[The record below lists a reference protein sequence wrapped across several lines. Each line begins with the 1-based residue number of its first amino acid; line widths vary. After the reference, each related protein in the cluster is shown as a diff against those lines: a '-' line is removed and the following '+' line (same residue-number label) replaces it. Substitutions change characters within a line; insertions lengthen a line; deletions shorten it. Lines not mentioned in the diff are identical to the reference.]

1 MSQPRLAL
9 FTLTVLALTACGQGS
24 ASSPASPLDQVQH
37 VNQADI
43 APTLLAATHSQLKED
58 AVAGVDQAKVFA
70 AMDQQTA
77 PMVTDGEAEL
87 AKAPDQVG
95 TAPNPIFT
103 GPAAPT
109 TGAAPQVVLMAAD
122 PNTGREYEV
131 NKTYKPTDVATEGG
145 LKVTGGGVFQIYIE
159 NQQVFVHGAF
169 NSQTTGGQR
178 TDTQGLTLDASTPY
192 CPDASG
198 LSRGT
203 FTSKIQGSSVVSS
216 AGGPLNRNASLT
228 VQSSVAGH
236 VNDAANLTT
245 YDLLNLVLNVLGSS
259 AGNDAPGYYLDG
271 YSITAISA
279 TTSPLVV
286 GGRVVATAGARSAI
300 HGMSSAEAGR
310 DVTALVRWE
319 ELIVQQMYQTAE
331 RIWKKGQ
338 CVEVVLTKGPDPKGI
353 SSGQTSG
360 FTAEVHHRP
369 DGDQLDKPIV
379 AGDSLNG
386 VVKPDGKP
394 TLPPAQFT
402 FTAESGHPRSTTL
415 TSTSNRGIGK
425 LSVNWLQPYK
435 LTINQTTVGGGL
447 MSTWTITG
455 TIAPDPTNS
464 FLIGPGSAAG
474 RSWGGSCGGPWR
486 DFGPVTIPVKLK
498 ATERAD
504 GMTYDLQDDM
514 GLSLFLNIGSFPA
527 AGGAG
532 QGTLSLQG
540 SCGTDVSTFTIQAD
554 PV

>member
-1 MSQPRLAL
+1 
-9 FTLTVLALTACGQGS
+9 VALTACGQQSGT
-24 ASSPASPLDQVQH
+24 SSSSPLDQVQR

-43 APTLLAATHSQLKED
+43 VPSLLAATHSQLKED

-70 AMDQQTA
+70 AMDQQVA

-109 TGAAPQVVLMAAD
+109 TAAAPRVVLMAAD
-122 PNTGREYEV
+122 PNSGREYEV
-131 NKTYKPTDVATEGG
+131 NKTYKPSDVATEGG

-159 NQQVFVHGAF
+159 NQQVFVHAAF

-178 TDTQGLTLDASTPY
+178 TDTQGLSLDASTPY

-203 FTSKIQGSSVVSS
+203 FASKIQGSSVVNSP
-216 AGGPLNRNASLT
+216 GGPLNRNSSLT

-245 YDLLNLVLNVLGSS
+245 YDLLNLVLNVLGAS
-259 AGNDAPGYYLDG
+259 AGKDAPGYYLDG

-286 GGRVVATAGARSAI
+286 GGRVVANAGARSAI
-300 HGMSSAEAGR
+300 HGMSAAEAGR

-319 ELIVQQMYQTAE
+319 ELIVQEMYQTAQ
-331 RIWKKGQ
+331 RIWKDGH

-353 SSGQTSG
+353 SSGQTSS
-360 FTAEVHHRP
+360 FTAEVDHKP
-369 DGDQLDKPIV
+369 DGAQLNKPIV

-386 VVKPDGKP
+386 VVKPEGKP

-435 LTINQTTVGGGL
+435 LTIIHTQVGGGL
-447 MSTWTITG
+447 TATWTITG
-455 TIAPDPTNS
+455 TIAPDTTNS

-474 RSWGGSCGGPWR
+474 EAWGGRCGGPWR
-486 DFGPVTIPVKLK
+486 DGGPVTIPVKLK
-498 ATERAD
+498 ALEHAD
-504 GMTYDLQDDM
+504 GRAFDLQYDAGFGGPFFD
-514 GLSLFLNIGSFPA
+514 IGTFPA

-532 QGTLSLQG
+532 QGTLSVQG
-540 SCGTDVSTFTIQAD
+540 SCGTDVSTFNIQAD